1 MMKSGEVM
9 NYNLEIPYDVQ
20 HIIDVL
26 FENGYEAFMVGGC
39 VRDLILNKTPNDYDI
54 TTNAEPKVVA
64 SLFDKVILTGL
75 KHGTITVVLNKK
87 QYEVTTYRR
96 DGEYEDSRHPQ
107 NVEFVSDIKD
117 DLARRDFTI
126 NAMAYN
132 RERGLVDY
140 FNGLQDLNDKIIRT
154 VGNPLDRFKEDA
166 LRMLRAIRFSVQLD
180 FEIDEEVLNS
190 IKSIKCNIN
199 NISNERIRDEF
210 NKIIIKNPRGIY
222 LLKRCGL
229 LRYILSDLDEVF
241 KESYEI
247 STGTYN
253 LAEHLIN
260 SSCSIEDKLYLRL
273 AMLFHD
279 IGKSSELRELY
290 NLADNCRNYNSAS
303 SEICSKI
310 LKDLKYDNSTIN
322 KVKTLILYNDSIK
335 ADKIDIK
342 KMLNIIGFDLF
353 DDLIKVMYAHM
364 YSEDKKETADKIKEV
379 DSIRSI
385 FEEIKLNKECV
396 FIKDLNINGDDLINI
411 GVKKGR
417 DVGLMLNYL
426 LDMVI
431 KDNKLNLKEQLIE
444 IVCDRLSEDDR

>member
-1 MMKSGEVM
+1 MIKSGEIM
-9 NYNLEIPYDVQ
+9 NYNLEIPCDVQ
-20 HIIDVL
+20 YIIDVL
-26 FENGYEAFMVGGC
+26 IENGYEAFMVGGC

-54 TTNAEPKVVA
+54 TTNAEPQVVA

-75 KHGTITVVLNKK
+75 KHGTVTVVINKK

-107 NVEFVSDIKD
+107 NVEFVSDIKE

-132 RERGLVDY
+132 KERGLVDY
-140 FNGLQDLNDKIIRT
+140 FDGLQDLKDKKIRT

-180 FEIDEEVLNS
+180 FEIDAELLNS
-190 IKSIKCNIN
+190 IKLINSNIE
-199 NISNERIRDEF
+199 NISKERIRDEF
-210 NKIIIKNPRGIY
+210 NKIIIKNPKGIY

-229 LRYILSDLDEVF
+229 LQYIISELNDVF
-241 KESYEI
+241 KESHE
-247 STGTYN
+247 SCTGTYD
-253 LAEHLIN
+253 LAGHLIN

-273 AMLFHD
+273 AMLFHH
-279 IGKSSELRELY
+279 IGKSSDTGEFY
-290 NLADNCRNYNSAS
+290 NVADNCSNYSLDS
-303 SEICSKI
+303 SKI
-310 LKDLKYDNSTIN
+310 CEKILRELKYDNSTIN
-322 KVKTLILYNDSIK
+322 KVKTLILYNGSIK
-335 ADKIDIK
+335 ADKVSIK

-353 DDLIKVMYAHM
+353 DDLIKVMYAHI
-364 YSEDKKETADKIKEV
+364 YSEDKKDTAHKIKEV
-379 DSIRSI
+379 DSIKSI

-396 FIKDLNINGDDLINI
+396 FIKDLKINGDDLIDI

-426 LDMVI
+426 LEMVI
-431 KDNKLNLKEQLIE
+431 KNNNLNHKKELAE
-444 IVCDRLSEDDR
+444 IVCNRLNME